1 MNPIELRVMEPDVF
15 AELLDER
22 PSTETADRIADASA
36 GEFTRDG
43 DRDRGPQALEMPGR
57 DQGAGPREDDLAPD
71 RGAEI
76 AQRHGYEETAVAVL
90 VDQRQDEGLKVLH

>member
-1 MNPIELRVMEPDVF
+1 MEPHIL

-57 DQGAGPREDDLAPD
+57 DQGAGPREHDLAPD

-76 AQRHGYEETAVAVL
+76 AQRHSDEEAAVAVL
-90 VDQRQDEGLKVLH
+90 VDQRQDEGLEVLH